1 MSTRTIEPIYEDRP
15 LVFVSYSHLDI
26 KWLTALRTMLAPA
39 LETGTF
45 EIWWDGEIGASQ
57 NWGEE
62 IDAAMAAAQVAVL
75 LVSPYFLE
83 ADFVR
88 KVELPYLLNAAK
100 QRDVEILWVL
110 ISHCLYEHT
119 PLVNIQATH
128 DLKRPLDSLNT
139 SQRYAVLK
147 VISQRIAQAA
157 RQKSGGIKAQPAPPA
172 PSSQFLVPAVEHT
185 GHPGQ

>member
-1 MSTRTIEPIYEDRP
+1 MSTSAVESTYGDRP

-26 KWLTALRTMLAPA
+26 RWLKALRTMLAPA
-39 LETGTF
+39 LETGIF

-75 LVSPYFLE
+75 LVSPHFLE

-88 KVELPYLLNAAK
+88 KVELPYLLNAAE

-128 DLKRPLDSLNT
+128 DLKRPLDSLNP

-147 VISQRIAQAA
+147 AISQRIAQAT
-157 RQKSGGIKAQPAPPA
+157 RRKSGGIKALPAPPA
-172 PSSQFLVPAVEHT
+172 PDFRSPAPAEAHT
-185 GHPGQ
+185 GHPGP